1 MISNEKLCKNNTVIL
16 DIFCFLC
23 RVGFFFFLNVEMSN
37 YEVWF
42 SVLNA
47 VDSLCLAQFIENS
60 CIINMG
66 FSCTWKN
73 EFYTLPTESSLSSM
87 YNMFIKYLSLF
98 IQVLTSL
105 LFIQAETNTKCGTSA
120 VARKSI

>member
-1 MISNEKLCKNNTVIL
+1 MPNSHIS
-16 DIFCFLC
+16 
-23 RVGFFFFLNVEMSN
+23 
-37 YEVWF
+37 F

-60 CIINMG
+60 CINNVG

-73 EFYTLPTESSLSSM
+73 SFYALPTESSLFSM

-98 IQVLTSL
+98 IQVLMSP

-120 VARKSI
+120 VARKSNCREEKEKTFTWEEVVLLT